1 MDAIDISQY
10 MTVTE
15 ARDAIGASQ
24 RAIWRVLDRAGREEV
39 TIKFLGRTLVR
50 RDALPKL
57 EAAFFPFGSENRE
70 RAVREWGRA
79 GGAAKAANLEWD
91 FVPPAPKPRAA
102 RKKASRKKLG

>member
-1 MDAIDISQY
+1 MDAIDMSQY

-24 RAIWRVLDRAGREEV
+24 RAIWRVLDRAGRDEV
-39 TIKFLGRTLVR
+39 TIRFLGRTLVR

-70 RAVREWGRA
+70 KAVREWGHA
-79 GGAAKAANLEWD
+79 GGTAKAANAAAAE
-91 FVPPAPKPRAA
+91 RA
-102 RKKASRKKLG
+102 KKRRGRKKLG